1 MNDDDSGTIGAR
13 LRELRRW
20 RRMTLTEVAGLAGI
34 SAAYLS
40 MAERGLRSL
49 DRRSTISALAAALR
63 VSETD
68 LTGGPHLGADPLQ
81 YGPHATVPA
90 LRVALAMNAVGE
102 PAVSQA
108 RPLAAL

>member
-63 VSETD
+63 VSPVIEAEASALTQSETA
-68 LTGGPHLGADPLQ
+68 TASISWLG
-81 YGPHATVPA
+81 YGASNDSTAAGSV
-90 LRVALAMNAVGE
+90 VCGS
-102 PAVSQA
+102 SQ
-108 RPLAAL
+108 

>member
-49 DRRSTISALAAALR
+49 DRRSTISALASKMSWR
-63 VSETD
+63 
-68 LTGGPHLGADPLQ
+68 
-81 YGPHATVPA
+81 
-90 LRVALAMNAVGE
+90 
-102 PAVSQA
+102 A
-108 RPLAAL
+108 RPLAALEPERAALGPGYLV

>member
-68 LTGGPHLGADPLQ
+68 LTGGPHLGTDPLQ
-81 YGPHATVPA
+81 YGPHATIRLCA
-90 LRVALAMNAVGE
+90 WRW
-102 PAVSQA
+102 
-108 RPLAAL
+108 R